1 MNKTK
6 KKDSLKYIKIS
17 RAVGLTAL
25 ALLIL
30 TGCRQS
36 KGFDAATA
44 ETSTQITGAATG
56 DQSVPTQDFISEAP
70 ATEKNATEEPA
81 TEAKQQPTTPVEIKQ
96 GPRFHERIHINRIG
110 PLAKVFN
117 DSNKYQYA
125 AAERLGLRPL
135 TSLGLAYFTSRPIV
149 EVKSNQF
156 YTVDSLKHSFPY
168 LVPEAEK
175 LLRDIGGNF
184 IDSLARRG
192 ADSYRIIVTSLL
204 RTPHTVKRLR
214 RVNRNAV
221 DSSTHQF
228 GTTFDI
234 SWARFHSLDSTR
246 TINEED
252 LKNLL
257 AEVLLDL
264 RNQKRCLVKY
274 ERTGCFHITATR

>member
-1 MNKTK
+1 MDKTK
-6 KKDSLKYIKIS
+6 KKDSRKYIVMS
-17 RAVGLTAL
+17 RAVGLAAL
-25 ALLIL
+25 ALLSL
-30 TGCRQS
+30 SACRQS

-44 ETSTQITGAATG
+44 ETSTQITGSQEYAGRTDAAIPEVPAATN
-56 DQSVPTQDFISEAP
+56 P
-70 ATEKNATEEPA
+70 ADETERPPEPA
-81 TEAKQQPTTPVEIKQ
+81 TDIKP
-96 GPRFHERIHINRIG
+96 GLRFHERIHINRIG

-149 EVKSNQF
+149 EVQSNRF

-175 LLRDIGGNF
+175 LLRDIGSNF

-192 ADSYRIIVTSLL
+192 ADSYRIIATSLL